1 MIRAGVYGASGYI
14 GGELLR
20 LLLGHPEVDI
30 VSAVSTRLAG
40 RRVDTVHPN
49 LRGGTDLLFCDAS
62 DVADCDV
69 IFTAVSPSVASE
81 LVPEAGAKAQVV
93 IDLSGGFRLRDPE
106 LHARYYGEHPR
117 PELLQEFVTGW
128 PERYRKE
135 LAGADRIAM
144 PGCMAN
150 AATLALY
157 PLAAEGLIRQDVSI
171 DGRVGSSGSGV
182 SADAMNLHA
191 ERSGAMRVFKPQRH
205 RHEAEVAQATG
216 LTARMSATGVEAV
229 RGVQVLIRVESAD
242 GVVLGERELRKLYRA
257 YYADEPFV
265 RIVTQKRGNCT
276 GCPSRRSSSAPT
288 TATSASPSTR
298 TTAQRCSSAALDN
311 LVKGGAGNAVQ
322 SLNIRMG
329 WAETL
334 GLGVHRPAPGVTTG
348 ENRWEPERRGAG
360 QWQRD

>member
-30 VSAVSTRLAG
+30 VSAVSSRLSG
-40 RRVDTVHPN
+40 RRVDTAHPN
-49 LRGGTDLLFCDAS
+49 LRGSTDLLFCAPA

-69 IFTAVSPSVASE
+69 IFLAVSPSVAMD
-81 LVPEAGAKAQVV
+81 LVPELAGKAPVI

-106 LHARYYGEHPR
+106 VFARYYGEHTR
-117 PELLQEFVTGW
+117 PELLEQFVTGW

-135 LAGADRIAM
+135 LLTADRISM

-157 PLAAEGLIRQDVSI
+157 PLAAEGLIRPDVTI

-191 ERSGAMRVFKPQRH
+191 ERSGAMRVFKPQRAPPRGGGRAGH
-205 RHEAEVAQATG
+205 RPDRAHERDRCGSRARRPGADPRVGRRRCHARRTGAAQALPRVLRG
-216 LTARMSATGVEAV
+216 RAV
-229 RGVQVLIRVESAD
+229 RPDRRAEARPVPAAQLKILNGSNFCDIGFATDPDDGSAVLI
-242 GVVLGERELRKLYRA
+242 
-257 YYADEPFV
+257 
-265 RIVTQKRGNCT
+265 
-276 GCPSRRSSSAPT
+276 
-288 TATSASPSTR
+288 
-298 TTAQRCSSAALDN
+298 AALDN

-322 SLNIRMG
+322 TMNIRFG
-329 WAETL
+329 RPETL
-334 GLGVHRPAPGVTTG
+334 GLGFTG
-348 ENRWEPERRGAG
+348 LHPV
-360 QWQRD
+360 

>member
-30 VSAVSTRLAG
+30 VSAVSGRLAG

-49 LRGGTDLLFCDAS
+49 LRGSTDLLFCEPS

-69 IFTAVSPSVASE
+69 IFTAVSPSVASD
-81 LVPEAGAKAQVV
+81 LVPEAGTKAQVV

-135 LAGADRIAM
+135 LATADRIAM

-150 AATLALY
+150 AATLALH
-157 PLAAEGLIRQDVSI
+157 PLAAEGLIRSDVSI

-229 RGVQVLIRVESAD
+229 RGVQVLIRVAAAD
-242 GVVLGERELRKLYRA
+242 GVILGERELRKLYRA
-257 YYADEPFV
+257 YYADEPFI
-265 RIVTQKRGNCT
+265 RIVTQKRGLYRLPEPKILNGSNYCDIGFST
-276 GCPSRRSSSAPT
+276 DPDDG
-288 TATSASPSTR
+288 TAVLI
-298 TTAQRCSSAALDN
+298 AALDN

-322 SLNIRMG
+322 TMNIRFG
-329 WAETL
+329 RPETL
-334 GLGVHRPAPGVTTG
+334 GLGFTG
-348 ENRWEPERRGAG
+348 LHPV
-360 QWQRD
+360 